1 MRKLSLT
8 VAAVSV
14 AALAAGSLAYAQQ
27 GPRGDGPRGEGPR
40 QQMAAI
46 SPENFQSLVDARIAA
61 LQAGLKL
68 TDAQKALWGPVEAA
82 VRKAAQARFD
92 AMQGFRAR
100 RDEDR
105 GDFMQRLDRR
115 AAMADT
121 FASSSKDLATA
132 IKPLWATLDER
143 QKQLLP
149 MLIGPAGF
157 GGNAVPL
164 GGGERHRDHHRGE
177 HRRGEHGGPGF
188 ERFGEH
194 RGSGHMMGPGYG
206 RMMFDV
212 PLDDEEPAEVSP
224 SAPIRG

>member
-1 MRKLSLT
+1 MRKLTLSL
-8 VAAVSV
+8 AALGVV
-14 AALAAGSLAYAQQ
+14 GLAAGTVAYAQQ
-27 GPRGDGPRGEGPR
+27 GPRGDGPR
-40 QQMAAI
+40 QHMAAV

-92 AMQGFRAR
+92 AMQGRHDR

-105 GDFMQRLDRR
+105 GDFMQRLERR
-115 AAMADT
+115 ATMADT
-121 FASSSKDLATA
+121 FAASSKELAA
-132 IKPLWATLDER
+132 AMKPLWATLDER

-164 GGGERHRDHHRGE
+164 GGGHDRGHHKGE
-177 HRRGEHGGPGF
+177 HRRGDHGGPGF

-194 RGSGHMMGPGYG
+194 RGHGPMMGPGYG
-206 RMMFDV
+206 RMMFEQ
-212 PLDDEEPAEVSP
+212 PTDDDLPADP
-224 SAPIRG
+224 APAAPIRG